1 MLICTIM
8 IFFLIFGL
16 PILYSTDYLATIFKY
31 CTALVHTVTS
41 TFQEQQS
48 LDGDTITISTT
59 P

>member
-1 MLICTIM
+1 
-8 IFFLIFGL
+8 
-16 PILYSTDYLATIFKY
+16 
-31 CTALVHTVTS
+31 VHTVTS